1 LTLSAG
7 VSTLAVEHTFDRDP
21 DPGGDM
27 LTGRQQEI
35 WDFLVDYVDA
45 HGYPPTVREI
55 GEAVGL
61 ASPSTVHAHL
71 ANLERAGLLK
81 RDPSKPRAV
90 ELVGRERSQAPA
102 AALEKLPL
110 IGQIAAGGPLLAEQD
125 IEDHLAVPETLR
137 GDFLLR
143 VKGDSMTGAGILD
156 GDIVVVQRTQDARN
170 GEIVVALAGDDETAD
185 EATVKRFFRESGR
198 VRLQPENDA
207 LEPIYSAHV
216 KILGRVTGVFRQ
228 L

>member
-1 LTLSAG
+1 
-7 VSTLAVEHTFDRDP
+7 
-21 DPGGDM
+21 M

-81 RDPSKPRAV
+81 RDPTKPRAL
-90 ELVGRERSQAPA
+90 ELVGRERHDA
-102 AALEKLPL
+102 AAGMLEKLPL
-110 IGQIAAGGPLLAEQD
+110 IGQIAAGGPLLAEQNV
-125 IEDHLAVPETLR
+125 EDHLAVPETLK

-143 VKGDSMTGAGILD
+143 VTGDSMINAGILD
-156 GDIVVVQRTQDARN
+156 GDLVVVQRAQDARN
-170 GEIVVALAGDDETAD
+170 GEIVVALAGDDESAD
-185 EATVKRFFRESGR
+185 EATVKRFFREKGR

-207 LEPIYSAHV
+207 LEPIYAQHV
-216 KILGRVTGVFRQ
+216 QILGRVTGVFRS